1 MSKYETPDEV
11 QDTIRKLSNQIS
23 KGVPIFTQRLE
34 AFLTADAAFEV
45 AYARAFVA
53 AECPQSEK
61 KYRAVIAT
69 EEERAQRDV
78 AKVALEYAKYT
89 LGSLEKELG
98 AYQSINKSINTIYGA
113 VGVAER

>member
-1 MSKYETPDEV
+1 MSKLETPDDV
-11 QDTIRKLSNQIS
+11 QARIRDLSNLIA
-23 KGVPIFTQRLE
+23 KGVPIFTERLE
-34 AFLTADAAFEV
+34 AHLTADAAFEV
-45 AYARAFVA
+45 AFARAFVA

-61 KYRAVIAT
+61 RYRAVIAT
-69 EEERAQRDV
+69 VDERNQRDV

-89 LGSLEKELG
+89 LSSLEKELG